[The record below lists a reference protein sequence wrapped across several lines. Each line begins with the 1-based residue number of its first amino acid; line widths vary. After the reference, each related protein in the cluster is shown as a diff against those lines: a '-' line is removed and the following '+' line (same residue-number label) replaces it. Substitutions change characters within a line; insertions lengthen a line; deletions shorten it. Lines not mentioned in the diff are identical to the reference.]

1 MPQTQSMVVLL
12 RSVNVGGKNKI
23 KMAEL
28 KTTLAKTGFLNPET
42 YIQSGNV
49 LVESPWTPAQTR
61 ESIRQLIQAE
71 LKLAIDTVVLAKKR
85 FLEIAAALPFADAD
99 VSKCHVTFLN
109 RTVKADE
116 LAVMDPF
123 IRDGEQVRIDRQIV
137 YLHCPHGYGT
147 SKLTNGLFGTKMEH
161 QRDKS
166 EIGNGADL
174 GGNVTQNR

>member
-28 KTTLAKTGFLNPET
+28 KATLAKAGFLNPET

-49 LVESPWTPAQTR
+49 VVESPLTPTQTR
-61 ESIRQLIQAE
+61 ASIQQLMQAE
-71 LKLAIDTVVLAKKR
+71 FELTIDAVVLAKKR

-109 RTVKADE
+109 RTVKVDE
-116 LAVMDPF
+116 LAVIDPF

-137 YLHCPHGYGT
+137 YLHCPHGYGNT
-147 SKLTNGLFGTKMEH
+147 KLTNGLFERKWNTIATTRNWKTVQILAEML
-161 QRDKS
+161 R
-166 EIGNGADL
+166 
-174 GGNVTQNR
+174 NR

>member
-1 MPQTQSMVVLL
+1 MPKTQSMVVLL

-23 KMAEL
+23 IMAEL
-28 KTTLAKTGFLNPET
+28 KSTLAKAGFLNPDT

-49 LVESPWTPAQTR
+49 VVESPLTPAQTR
-61 ESIRQLIQAE
+61 ESILQLIQTQF
-71 LKLAIDTVVLAKKR
+71 KLAIDTVVLAKKR

-116 LAVMDPF
+116 LAVIEPF

-137 YLHCPHGYGT
+137 YLHCPHGYGNT
-147 SKLTNGLFGTKMEH
+147 KLTNGLFERKWNTSATTRNWKTVQILAEML
-161 QRDKS
+161 R
-166 EIGNGADL
+166 
-174 GGNVTQNR
+174 NR